1 MHVQG
6 ADRRLIRFASAR
18 RPREI
23 QLLPLALGRNHVSTN
38 SAFCELTRPHAAVT
52 DLPADVSEALLG
64 VSAAN
69 DSGRPEADGQCYFE
83 IYRADE
89 VRLTSILLSGGDW
102 RWQFRSGSGALLAT
116 SAGYTSEQ
124 ECATAVVALRSGAG
138 SATILSGRGAS
149 LELS

>member
-1 MHVQG
+1 MHVQS

-23 QLLPLALGRNHVSTN
+23 QLLPLAHGRNHVSTN
-38 SAFCELTRPHAAVT
+38 SIFCELKRPHAAVT
-52 DLPADVSEALLG
+52 DLPADVSEALLS

-89 VRLTSILLSGGDW
+89 VRLTSILMAGGDW

-116 SAGYTSEQ
+116 CAGYTSEQ
-124 ECATAVVALRSGAG
+124 ECTTAVVALRSGAG
-138 SATILSGRGAS
+138 SATILGGRGAS
-149 LELS
+149 LGFS

>member
-6 ADRRLIRFASAR
+6 TDRRLTRFASAR

-23 QLLPLALGRNHVSTN
+23 QLLPLAHGRTHVSTN
-38 SAFCELTRPHAAVT
+38 AALCELKRPYAAVT
-52 DLPADVSEALLG
+52 DLPADVSVALLN

-69 DSGRPEADGQCYFE
+69 DWERPAPDGQCYFE

-89 VRLTSILLSGGDW
+89 VRLTSILFSGGDW

-124 ECATAVVALRSGAG
+124 ECATAIVALRNGASG
-138 SATILSGRGAS
+138 ATILSGGGANLGFS
-149 LELS
+149 